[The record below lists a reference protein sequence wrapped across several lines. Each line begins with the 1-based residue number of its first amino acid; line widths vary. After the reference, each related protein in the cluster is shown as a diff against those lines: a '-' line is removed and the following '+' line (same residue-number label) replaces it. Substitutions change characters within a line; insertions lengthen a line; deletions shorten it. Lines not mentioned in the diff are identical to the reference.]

1 MAVTL
6 STKRQIVIPADVCRG
21 LAIAPG
27 ARVDVEISPD
37 GQFATV
43 RPTRNIAPQPKG
55 KLIGMLKHKGK
66 PVPVEAM
73 NGSHIATRLAREGK
87 L

>member
-1 MAVTL
+1 MAATL
-6 STKRQIVIPADVCRG
+6 STKRQIVIPADVCRS

-43 RPTRNIAPQPKG
+43 RPARDIARQPME
-55 KLIGMLKHKGK
+55 KLIGILKHKGK

-73 NGSHIATRLAREGK
+73 NGGEIAARLAREGK